1 MELPRL
7 QIRGALLTRWTFSDI
22 VLSERNRRSRAAKED
37 AMEKPV
43 IGVVPLW
50 DDEKNSIWMLPDYLN
65 SLRAAGAVP
74 VIFPLDADES
84 DIQQLY
90 ALCDGLL
97 FTGGHDADPALY
109 GQEKSSTCGTICASR
124 DKLEAGLFR
133 LGFADHKPM
142 LGICRGCQMFNVF
155 LGGTLYQDL
164 PSELPSDIFHRMTA
178 PYDRAIHTV
187 TLAEGGRLQKITGC
201 ESLGVNSF
209 HHQGI
214 CNVAPALQAEAYAPD
229 GLVESVSCSQHPFL
243 LGVQWHPEYLKSSP
257 SSAALFQAFV
267 KSCQ

>member
-1 MELPRL
+1 M
-7 QIRGALLTRWTFSDI
+7 
-22 VLSERNRRSRAAKED
+22 K
-37 AMEKPV
+37 KPV

-50 DDEKNSIWMLPDYLN
+50 DDEKNSIWMLPNYLDG
-65 SLRAAGAVP
+65 LLAAGAAP
-74 VIFPLDADES
+74 VIFPLGADEN

-90 ALCDGLL
+90 DLCDGLL

-109 GQEKSSTCGTICASR
+109 GQEKRSTCGTICDRR
-124 DKLEAGLFR
+124 DKLEASLFR
-133 LGFADHKPM
+133 LGFADQKPM
-142 LGICRGCQMFNVF
+142 LGICRGFQMFNIL

-164 PSELPSDIFHRMTA
+164 PSEHPSDIFHRMAA

-187 TLAEGGRLQKITGC
+187 TLTKGGLLQKIIGC
-201 ESLGVNSF
+201 ESLGVNSL
-209 HHQGI
+209 HHQGV
-214 CNVAPALQAEAYAPD
+214 CDLAPALQAEAYASD
-229 GLVESVSCSQHPFL
+229 GLVESVSCLQHPFL